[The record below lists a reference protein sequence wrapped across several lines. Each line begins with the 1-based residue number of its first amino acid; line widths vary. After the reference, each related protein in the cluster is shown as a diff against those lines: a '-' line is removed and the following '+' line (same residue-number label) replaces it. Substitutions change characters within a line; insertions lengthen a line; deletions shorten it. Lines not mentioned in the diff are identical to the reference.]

1 MTTPPEQDEITAPP
15 EQEQV
20 PTPQEII
27 GGLELEL
34 NAAGNRALQQSIVIT
49 RLVTQLKATQTD

>member
-15 EQEQV
+15 EQEQR

>member
-1 MTTPPEQDEITAPP
+1 MTPPEQDEITEP
-15 EQEQV
+15 QEQAEG

-49 RLVTQLKATQTD
+49 RLIAQLKATQTD